1 MNEDKV
7 PVMVQSKRDL
17 QSISQNFCQNIPNF
31 VPKLASPLDY
41 FNSWASRGLV
51 YKLAFEFQYELLDFV
66 TNFGTKF
73 GIFWQKFCE
82 IDCKPSCCLK
92 KHLNEAARN
101 SLVQAVKLWV

>member
-1 MNEDKV
+1 MNEGKV
-7 PVMVQSKRDL
+7 AVMVQSKRDL

-66 TNFGTKF
+66 TNLRTLERNLEYFGKSFVKSTV
-73 GIFWQKFCE
+73 
-82 IDCKPSCCLK
+82 SL
-92 KHLNEAARN
+92 LAA
-101 SLVQAVKLWV
+101 

>member
-31 VPKLASPLDY
+31 VPKLASPMDY

-66 TNFGTKF
+66 TNLRTLERNLEYFGKSFVKSTV
-73 GIFWQKFCE
+73 
-82 IDCKPSCCLK
+82 SL
-92 KHLNEAARN
+92 LAA
-101 SLVQAVKLWV
+101 

>member
-51 YKLAFEFQYELLDFV
+51 YKLAFEIQYELLDFV
-66 TNFGTKF
+66 TNLRTLERNLEYFGKSFVKSTV
-73 GIFWQKFCE
+73 
-82 IDCKPSCCLK
+82 SL
-92 KHLNEAARN
+92 LAA
-101 SLVQAVKLWV
+101 

>member
-66 TNFGTKF
+66 TNLRTLERNLEYFGKSFVKSTV
-73 GIFWQKFCE
+73 
-82 IDCKPSCCLK
+82 SL
-92 KHLNEAARN
+92 LAA
-101 SLVQAVKLWV
+101 